1 LITQLPSPFS
11 NLKVYTA
18 KATAAMLQICTETL
32 RRIVRNDGIQHRRI
46 GRRILFTE
54 SDIAAILESRAMTG
68 AVNPYAAKKPKQ
80 QNNENTNDQQQQPS
94 SNDSSNATSDSSQS

>member
-54 SDIAAILESRAMTG
+54 ADIAAILESRAMTG
-68 AVNPYAAKKPKQ
+68 AVNPYASKKPKP

-94 SNDSSNATSDSSQS
+94 SIDSTATSESGQS

>member
-80 QNNENTNDQQQQPS
+80 QNNENTNEQQPS
-94 SNDSSNATSDSSQS
+94 SNDSSNATTSQS

>member
-54 SDIAAILESRAMTG
+54 ADIAAILESRAMTG
-68 AVNPYAAKKPKQ
+68 AVNPYASKKPKQ
-80 QNNENTNDQQQQPS
+80 QNNENTNEQQPS
-94 SNDSSNATSDSSQS
+94 SNDSSNATSESSQS

>member
-1 LITQLPSPFS
+1 M
-11 NLKVYTA
+11 KVYTA
-18 KATAAMLQICTETL
+18 KQTAAMLQICCETL

-68 AVNPYAAKKPKQ
+68 AVNPYASKKPKQ
-80 QNNENTNDQQQQPS
+80 QNNENTNEQQPS
-94 SNDSSNATSDSSQS
+94 SSDSSTATSESS

>member
-1 LITQLPSPFS
+1 LNTQLPFPFS

-68 AVNPYAAKKPKQ
+68 AVNPYAAKKPKP

-94 SNDSSNATSDSSQS
+94 SIDSTATSESSQS

>member
-1 LITQLPSPFS
+1 M
-11 NLKVYTA
+11 KVYTA

-32 RRIVRNDGIQHRRI
+32 RRIVRHDGIQHRRI

-68 AVNPYAAKKPKQ
+68 AVNPYASKKPKQ
-80 QNNENTNDQQQQPS
+80 QTENTTHDQQQQPS
-94 SNDSSNATSDSSQS
+94 SDSSNATPKSGQS

>member
-1 LITQLPSPFS
+1 M
-11 NLKVYTA
+11 KVYTA

-54 SDIAAILESRAMTG
+54 ADIAAILESRAMTG
-68 AVNPYAAKKPKQ
+68 AVNPYASKKPKQ
-80 QNNENTNDQQQQPS
+80 QNNENTNEQQPS
-94 SNDSSNATSDSSQS
+94 SNDSSNAASESGQS

>member
-1 LITQLPSPFS
+1 M
-11 NLKVYTA
+11 KVYTA

-54 SDIAAILESRAMTG
+54 ADIAAILESRAMTG
-68 AVNPYAAKKPKQ
+68 AVNPYAKKTNKQ
-80 QNNENTNDQQQQPS
+80 PQIENTTYEQPS
-94 SNDSSNATSDSSQS
+94 SNIDGSSTVPASTASPDSNQS

>member
-1 LITQLPSPFS
+1 LNTQLPFPFS

-54 SDIAAILESRAMTG
+54 ADIAAILESRAMVG

-80 QNNENTNDQQQQPS
+80 QNNENTNEQQQPS
-94 SNDSSNATSDSSQS
+94 SDSSTATPESGQS

>member
-1 LITQLPSPFS
+1 M
-11 NLKVYTA
+11 KVYTA
-18 KATAAMLQICTETL
+18 KQTAAMLQICTETL

-54 SDIAAILESRAMTG
+54 ADIAAILESRAMTG

-80 QNNENTNDQQQQPS
+80 QTENTNEQQQQQPS
-94 SNDSSNATSDSSQS
+94 SDITATPESGQS